1 MGDVVNLNQYRK
13 KVQRAEKEQRAA
25 VNRARA
31 GRSKSE
37 RRVSRGEAER
47 RDAVLDGSKL
57 EREADAENPD
67 DDPDRA

>member
-31 GRSKSE
+31 GRSKPE
-37 RRVSRGEAER
+37 RRVSRGETER
-47 RDAVLDGSKL
+47 RDAVLDGNKL
-57 EREADAENPD
+57 EREADAEHPD
-67 DDPDRA
+67 DDPDQA

>member
-31 GRSKSE
+31 GRGKSE

-57 EREADAENPD
+57 EREADAESPD
-67 DDPDRA
+67 DDPDRT

>member
-31 GRSKSE
+31 GRAKSE
-37 RRVSRGEAER
+37 RRVSRGETER
-47 RDAVLDGSKL
+47 RDAALDGNKL
-57 EREADAENPD
+57 EREADAEHPD
-67 DDPDRA
+67 DDPDQA